1 MLNRVIL
8 IGRLTK
14 DPELRYTPSGVAV
27 TQFTLAV
34 DRPFTS
40 QGGEREADFLP
51 IVTWRQL
58 AETCANYLR
67 KGRLTAVE
75 GRVQVRNYEN
85 NEGKRVYVTE
95 IVADNV
101 RFLESNRDG
110 GNGGGN
116 SGGLRVRSLLSEAVT
131 AIVDAGIIT
140 RETIRILFPMTENR
154 SIFRMMIY
162 HFNWE
167 RTDKE
172 WASDKEKAETI
183 TKDQLVVVVATN
195 VVKYVSSL

>member
-8 IGRLTK
+8 IGRLTR
-14 DPELRYTPSGVAV
+14 DPELRYTPAGVAV

-40 QGGEREADFLP
+40 GGSKEREADFIN

-75 GRVQVRNYEN
+75 GRIQVRNYDN

-101 RFLESNRDG
+101 RFLESSGGNREDG
-110 GNGGGN
+110 GSSNANAGGYSGGGSSN
-116 SGGLRVRSLLSEAVT
+116 RGGGS
-131 AIVDAGIIT
+131 
-140 RETIRILFPMTENR
+140 REQQDPFIDDGKPID
-154 SIFRMMIY
+154 I
-162 HFNWE
+162 
-167 RTDKE
+167 
-172 WASDKEKAETI
+172 SD
-183 TKDQLVVVVATN
+183 DDLPF
-195 VVKYVSSL
+195 

>member
-34 DRPFTS
+34 DRPFTKD
-40 QGGEREADFLP
+40 GEKEADFIP
-51 IVTWRQL
+51 VVTWRQL

-75 GRVQVRNYEN
+75 GRIQIRNYEN

-95 IVADNV
+95 VIADNV
-101 RFLESNRDG
+101 RFLESSRD
-110 GNGGGN
+110 NQ
-116 SGGLRVRSLLSEAVT
+116 SSSEKNT
-131 AIVDAGIIT
+131 NNDPFTGAGK
-140 RETIRILFPMTENR
+140 
-154 SIFRMMIY
+154 SIDYNDDDLPF
-162 HFNWE
+162 
-167 RTDKE
+167 
-172 WASDKEKAETI
+172 
-183 TKDQLVVVVATN
+183 
-195 VVKYVSSL
+195 